1 MNVGQLSV
9 PPGFAFAV
17 KAPQEIRHQLRWA
30 SADAALKA
38 ILAHAAGLGALLIRF
53 FHNTAAGAAET
64 RLGGSLPIRENRG

>member
-1 MNVGQLSV
+1 MMSRKRPAVTLFEFQPNAPSANYHERWAAPV

-38 ILAHAAGLGALLIRF
+38 ILAHAAGLGR
-53 FHNTAAGAAET
+53 H
-64 RLGGSLPIRENRG
+64 